1 MSHSWCP
8 SWFSQRKLRGQA
20 PGSALWPPGMR
31 RTLAE
36 DLPQRRL
43 GQSLWPQGVPQK
55 RFEDKG
61 GKTVGQTLFL
71 GSTSFPYAF
80 RILGLRAR
88 KSFSILST
96 SSRSNSSLLVKAVA
110 RGCKCPDPV
119 VWFMLNQLF
128 ANGSWV
134 MNFGIVCWLRARC
147 VNQIW
152 LRYMVCQNPSE
163 KVTSAKLNPK
173 MWLQHSSHTHITE
186 PHKLCQPCLHRRRHI
201 AKQINCS
208 TALGSSQLIGSCKL
222 RNRLIGLAWQKLIQS
237 KAEKQTHKNTMDRM
251 CA

>member
-61 GKTVGQTLFL
+61 GKTVGPTLFL

-110 RGCKCPDPV
+110 QGCKCPNPV
-119 VWFMLNQLF
+119 VWFMLKQLF
-128 ANGSWV
+128 ANGFMGDELRQRV
-134 MNFGIVCWLRARC
+134 LTARKVCKSNL
-147 VNQIW
+147 
-152 LRYMVCQNPSE
+152 
-163 KVTSAKLNPK
+163 
-173 MWLQHSSHTHITE
+173 
-186 PHKLCQPCLHRRRHI
+186 
-201 AKQINCS
+201 
-208 TALGSSQLIGSCKL
+208 TALHGM
-222 RNRLIGLAWQKLIQS
+222 S
-237 KAEKQTHKNTMDRM
+237 KSFRKSY
-251 CA
+251 